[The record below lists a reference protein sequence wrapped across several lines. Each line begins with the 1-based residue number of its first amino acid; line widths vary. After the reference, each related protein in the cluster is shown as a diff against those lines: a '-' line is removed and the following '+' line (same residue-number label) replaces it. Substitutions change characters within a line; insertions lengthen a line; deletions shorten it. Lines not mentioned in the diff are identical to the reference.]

1 MRTIIGAIFVAL
13 FVVVLGGLAL
23 IYSGLYDVGATEP
36 DWVVTRWVL
45 ETARTRSIKTHAVG
59 IAVPA
64 TLSDPRNLV
73 IGTEHFAAHCAVC
86 HGAPG
91 VPRGDIAHGFYRS
104 QPILR
109 TPPIS
114 PRLVSCS
121 GF

>member
-45 ETARTRSIKTHAVG
+45 ETARTRSIKTHAAG
-59 IAVPA
+59 IEVPA
-64 TLSDPRNLV
+64 GLDDPERVL
-73 IGTEHFAAHCAVC
+73 IGVSHFAAHCAIC

-91 VPRGDIAHGFYRS
+91 VPKGDIALGLNP
-104 QPILR
+104 QPPDLADA
-109 TPPIS
+109 S
-114 PRLVSCS
+114 AH
-121 GF
+121 